1 MTVFPQ
7 PADGDLPFN
16 EPVAVTLQPSELAQ
30 LTFEPKQN
38 STTFVLPILAVSKHP
53 GTEYRVKAD
62 GEVVYG
68 PAPVPPTDIDDLQ
81 VTFIPARKFENS
93 LLVEVVNVGNQEH
106 RYAVQ
111 PVGWET
117 TTSGG
122 GS

>member
-16 EPVAVTLQPSELAQ
+16 EPATVTLGPDELAQ
-30 LTFEPKQN
+30 LEFTPQQN
-38 STTFVLPILAVSKHP
+38 STTFVLPILAVSKEP

-68 PAPVPPTDIDDLQ
+68 PASVPPTDIDDLQ
-81 VTFIPARKFENS
+81 VTFLPARKFETS
-93 LLVEVVNVGNQEH
+93 LVVEVANVGAKEH
-106 RYAVQ
+106 RYTVQ

-117 TTSGG
+117 TGG
-122 GS
+122 TA